1 MEKLKGYFITGL
13 GVAFLGMCSTVYGM
27 ESVLKDNTSSSSFTV
42 KEGTSN
48 STLFMV
54 RGDGN
59 VGIGTTAPG
68 AILDILDAAG
78 TGVRI
83 KSGSAGMHTR
93 YALGR
98 TTDEGYLTVAAV
110 GGNFLSGSSPG
121 DLILTSGQSNRL
133 LLGTDSITAQG
144 TPRMT
149 IVNGSGNVGIGT
161 TAPSSKLEV
170 SGGDI
175 RVTSGSFIDDGTT
188 LSVPDY
194 VFDTKYILKPIAQVK
209 AYIQKHK
216 HLEGLPDT
224 NDRKGWS
231 DLSMQDRDMKLLE
244 KIEELTLYVI
254 QLKEENDALKQR
266 VKVLENVKLAANK

>member
-1 MEKLKGYFITGL
+1 MEKLKGYFFTGL
-13 GVAFLGMCSTVYGM
+13 GVAFLGMCSAVYGM

-54 RGDGN
+54 SGDGN
-59 VGIGTTAPG
+59 VGIGTTNLIKG
-68 AILDILDAAG
+68 VYISRYLNGEHLILKLENTGPYSAAG
-78 TGVRI
+78 VELKTSASDNDWILAAQDTGG
-83 KSGSAGMHTR
+83 GSAEGFR
-93 YALGR
+93 IQQWS
-98 TTDEGYLTVAAV
+98 TT
-110 GGNFLSGSSPG
+110 GSPV
-121 DLILTSGQSNRL
+121 
-133 LLGTDSITAQG
+133 
-144 TPRMT
+144 RMA
-149 IVNGSGNVGIGT
+149 INVSGNVGIGT

-188 LSVPDY
+188 LNVPDY

-254 QLKEENDALKQR
+254 QLKEENDTLKQR